1 MLSADPARFI
11 TPDIDD
17 PSTWEVARSLPTFKD
32 QRNTILTNQANLRVH
47 LRDKGGVEHDL
58 SLGVELAREELQ
70 SRGQAACNVSAWPFA
85 NLYDPDPAVTGL
97 DRTHTGPRAEA
108 RTATAEPYLVAPP

>member
-1 MLSADPARFI
+1 MRISDWSSDVCSSDLQDYLLTAFMLSADPARFI

-47 LRDKGGVEHDL
+47 LGDKGGVEHDL
-58 SLGVELAREELQ
+58 SMGVELAREELQ
-70 SRGQAACNVSAWPFA
+70 SRGQAAKI
-85 NLYDPDPAVTGL
+85 G
-97 DRTHTGPRAEA
+97 RAS
-108 RTATAEPYLVAPP
+108 